1 MRCLSFEADEAEAK
15 RVAGLLEGMV
25 ADESAL
31 AIVETGSGRWA
42 IELYVA
48 DGDGVSRKLAGMLG
62 RELAEKFSLA
72 TVAEKDWV
80 AASLAGLEPVRAGRF
95 VVHGAHNRAAVGA
108 NQIGIEIE
116 AALAF
121 GTGHHGTT
129 RGCLAAIERIAKVR
143 RPRRILDVGTGTG
156 VLAIAAARAFR
167 RPVVAGDFDPVAV
180 TTARANMRAN
190 RAGSFVRVARASG
203 VNAPLIRAGA
213 PYDLVLANIL
223 LPVLQRLAAPLRLL
237 LAPGATV
244 VLSGLL
250 PAHGNAAL
258 AAFRAQALVLARR
271 ETIEGWTTLTLKRG
285 AHHCR

>member
-62 RELAEKFSLA
+62 RELADKFSLA
-72 TVAEKDWV
+72 TVVEKDWV

-95 VVHGAHNRAAVGA
+95 IVHGAHNRAAVGA
-108 NQIGIEIE
+108 SQIGIEIE

-167 RPVVAGDFDPVAV
+167 RPVGAGDFDPVAV
-180 TTARANMRAN
+180 ATARANMRAN

-203 VNAPLIRAGA
+203 VNAPLLRAGA

-258 AAFRAQALVLARR
+258 AAFRAQGLVLRRR

-285 AHHCR
+285 AFRCR